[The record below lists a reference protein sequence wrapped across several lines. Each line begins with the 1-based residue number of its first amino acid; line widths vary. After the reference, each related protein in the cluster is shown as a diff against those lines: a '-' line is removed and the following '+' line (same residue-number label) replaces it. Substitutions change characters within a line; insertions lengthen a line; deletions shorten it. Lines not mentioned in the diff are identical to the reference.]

1 MSMASLTIELPLLG
15 VLPKL
20 PKVPPS
26 HVGQGAEVSDGA
38 VEARCFQAPLRRVL
52 GLFGT
57 PYLSLEEVD
66 AALRVKDG
74 MLQLAEALY
83 FCQGLPVDPSL
94 GVTYPP
100 TPASSTR
107 Q

>member
-20 PKVPPS
+20 PEVPPS

-38 VEARCFQAPLRRVL
+38 VKACCFQASLRHVL
-52 GLFGT
+52 GLFGA
-57 PYLSLEEVD
+57 PYLSLEEVN
-66 AALRVKDG
+66 AALCVKDG

-83 FCQGLPVDPSL
+83 LCQGLPVDLPL
-94 GVTYPP
+94 GLLV
-100 TPASSTR
+100 
-107 Q
+107 

>member
-20 PKVPPS
+20 PEVPPS

-38 VEARCFQAPLRRVL
+38 VEARCFQASLRRVL
-52 GLFGT
+52 GLFGALYLSLDGA
-57 PYLSLEEVD
+57 PYLSLEEVN

-83 FCQGLPVDPSL
+83 FCQSLPVDPPL
-94 GVTYPP
+94 GFFV
-100 TPASSTR
+100 
-107 Q
+107 